1 MDGAGGPHPG
11 LLIVNAD
18 DWGYDAPT
26 TDATLE
32 CFDAG
37 TITSA
42 TGMVWMADS
51 ERAAAIAV
59 ERGLPIGLHVNLN
72 ERFTGRDVPEPVRE
86 RQARVVRWFRRFRL
100 RRWVYDPTMR
110 GEVDRCIADQLGRFR
125 ELYGR
130 EPTHFD
136 GHRHVQVC
144 PNVFLSSALPRG
156 ATLRTTL
163 DLPPLKRSPGALARS
178 LRQRAIAARFRSTD
192 FFFDIRGVHPSVDP
206 HDRLSLAR
214 AATVE
219 VMAHPGMPVE
229 LEMLG
234 ADEWAAAL
242 ARVRLGSYE
251 DMTVAARVAS
261 AAR

>member
-1 MDGAGGPHPG
+1 MRIAGGSSSG

-26 TDATLE
+26 TDATVA
-32 CFDAG
+32 CFESE

-51 ERAAAIAV
+51 ERAAAIAA
-59 ERGLPIGLHVNLN
+59 ERDLPIGLHVNLN
-72 ERFTGRDVPEPVRE
+72 EGFTGHGVPEPVRA
-86 RQARVVRWFRRFRL
+86 RQARVVHWFRRFRL

-110 GEVDRCIADQLGRFR
+110 GEIDNCIADQLERFR

-136 GHRHVQVC
+136 GHRHVQVS

-156 ATLRTTL
+156 ASLRNTL

-178 LRQRAIAARFRSTD
+178 LRQRAIAA
-192 FFFDIRGVHPSVDP
+192 
-206 HDRLSLAR
+206 
-214 AATVE
+214 
-219 VMAHPGMPVE
+219 
-229 LEMLG
+229 
-234 ADEWAAAL
+234 
-242 ARVRLGSYE
+242 
-251 DMTVAARVAS
+251 
-261 AAR
+261 